1 MIFCLKGMFKR
12 SIQSRPEPAEGK
24 AARSEEDEAYEWYGE
39 SYELGERRWW
49 PFSTLPIGIP
59 RHRFPY

>member
-1 MIFCLKGMFKR
+1 MTKNFHDILPLGNVQKG
-12 SIQSRPEPAEGK
+12 SSSK